1 MEKVTVEVLMRD
13 TKSVI
18 WRWILFI
25 AAALM
30 ALGSVLWKGL
40 KWIAIRTLGFALDMW
55 ALLVWIGGD
64 FL

>member
-1 MEKVTVEVLMRD
+1 MEKITVKTLMKD

-18 WRWILFI
+18 WRWMIFI
-25 AAALM
+25 AAALI
-30 ALGSVLWKGL
+30 ALGSVLWQGL
-40 KWIAIRTLGFALDMW
+40 KWIGIHTLDFLLDMW

>member
-13 TKSVI
+13 TMSVI
-18 WRWILFI
+18 RRWILFI
-25 AAALM
+25 AVALL

-40 KWIAIRTLGFALDMW
+40 KWIAIRTLDFVLDMW

>member
-1 MEKVTVEVLMRD
+1 MEKITIEVLMKD

-18 WRWILFI
+18 WRWMIFI
-25 AAALM
+25 ASVFM
-30 ALGSVLWKGL
+30 ALGSVLWSGL
-40 KWIAIRTLGFALDMW
+40 KWIGIHVLDLALDMW

>member
-1 MEKVTVEVLMRD
+1 MEKITVEVLMRD
-13 TKSVI
+13 TMSVI
-18 WRWILFI
+18 RRWILFI

-30 ALGSVLWKGL
+30 TLGSVLWSGL
-40 KWIAIRTLGFALDMW
+40 KWIGIHVLDLALDMW